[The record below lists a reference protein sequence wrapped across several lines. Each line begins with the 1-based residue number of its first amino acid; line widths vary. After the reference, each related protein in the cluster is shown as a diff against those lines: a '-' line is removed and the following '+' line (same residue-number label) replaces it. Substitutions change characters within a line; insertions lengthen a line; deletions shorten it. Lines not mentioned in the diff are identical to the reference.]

1 MYENLYKLYRK
12 DEFLYRNQYLERF
25 NCPFSKHFSIKTR
38 EYNRRTENELFYC
51 FSEEILY
58 FQDKI
63 TLDTV
68 KLLKLLQKIPLVGIK
83 QYLNSCLVEEIKSSN
98 DIEGVQ
104 STKKEIRS
112 VLKST
117 TEKRKNL
124 RLGGIV
130 NKYLKI
136 LQFEEIKLETPS
148 DIRNLYD
155 DFIAD
160 EIEDL
165 PDGKIFRKGSV
176 EVVTASQK
184 VIHKGL
190 YPEEKIIEYMERSL
204 NLLHDEELPM
214 LIRIAIFHYLFGYI
228 HPFYDGNGRM
238 SRFITA
244 YYLSKYL
251 DPTIGLRL
259 SILIKIDKN
268 KYYELFKITNS
279 EINKGDLT
287 PFIIGTLKLISIA
300 IEHTMKILQSKHQK
314 YNLFKNNTEFLK
326 LSSDTKIDNLC
337 DLLLQAAI
345 FSDIGITSFELQS
358 VLKKSENT
366 ISAKLKQIPQK
377 YLIKDVSARPY
388 HYKLNLSMFNKI
400 K

>member
-1 MYENLYKLYRK
+1 MEK
-12 DEFLYRNQYLERF
+12 
-25 NCPFSKHFSIKTR
+25 S
-38 EYNRRTENELFYC
+38 
-51 FSEEILY
+51 
-58 FQDKI
+58 
-63 TLDTV
+63 
-68 KLLKLLQKIPLVGIK
+68 LK
-83 QYLNSCLVEEIKSSN
+83 
-98 DIEGVQ
+98 
-104 STKKEIRS
+104 
-112 VLKST
+112 
-117 TEKRKNL
+117 
-124 RLGGIV
+124 
-130 NKYLKI
+130 
-136 LQFEEIKLETPS
+136 
-148 DIRNLYD
+148 
-155 DFIAD
+155 
-160 EIEDL
+160 
-165 PDGKIFRKGSV
+165 
-176 EVVTASQK
+176 
-184 VIHKGL
+184 
-190 YPEEKIIEYMERSL
+190 
-204 NLLHDEELPM
+204 LLHDEELPM
-214 LIRIAIFHYLFGYI
+214 LIKIAIFHYLFGYI

-287 PFIIGTLKLISIA
+287 PFIIGTFKLISAA

-314 YNLFKNNTEFLK
+314 YNLFKNNAEFLK

-358 VLKKSENT
+358 ILKKSENT